1 MWIIGARRVDKA
13 FADMI
18 KAIFSIGD
26 GAAKIPGV
34 NSDTHI
40 QIVMYNIFR

>member
-26 GAAKIPGV
+26 GMKNIPNV
-34 NSDTHI
+34 KVTRT
-40 QIVMYNIFR
+40 FR

>member
-1 MWIIGARRVDKA
+1 LVIGARRVDKA

-26 GAAKIPGV
+26 GMAKIPNV
-34 NSDTHI
+34 KVTRT
-40 QIVMYNIFR
+40 FK